1 MLTELFKLPKWIIWI
16 TYRLPDQWVL
26 EEEVV
31 TQKTVALRN
40 LSSAV
45 QIELQQLFIR
55 PPLAKENESKQR
67 RKR

>member
-1 MLTELFKLPKWIIWI
+1 MIPLLIIH
-16 TYRLPDQWVL
+16 RLPDQWVL

-31 TQKTVALRN
+31 TQKTVAVRN

-45 QIELQQLFIR
+45 QIELQKLLIR
-55 PPLAKENESKQR
+55 PAISKENESKHR

>member
-1 MLTELFKLPKWIIWI
+1 MLFII
-16 TYRLPDQWVL
+16 YRLPDQWVL

-31 TQKTVALRN
+31 TQKTVAMRN

-45 QIELQQLFIR
+45 QIELQKLLIR
-55 PPLAKENESKQR
+55 PSLLKENGSKHR

>member
-1 MLTELFKLPKWIIWI
+1 MLVIIPVSFHLSF
-16 TYRLPDQWVL
+16 YRLPDQWVL

-31 TQKTVALRN
+31 THKNVALHN

-45 QIELQQLFIR
+45 QIELHQLFIR
-55 PPLAKENESKQR
+55 PASTERTPLKQR

>member
-1 MLTELFKLPKWIIWI
+1 MNMIPLLIIH
-16 TYRLPDQWVL
+16 RLPDQWVL

-31 TQKTVALRN
+31 TQKTVAVRN

-45 QIELQQLFIR
+45 QIELQKLLIR
-55 PPLAKENESKQR
+55 PAISKENESKHR

>member
-1 MLTELFKLPKWIIWI
+1 
-16 TYRLPDQWVL
+16 VL

>member
-1 MLTELFKLPKWIIWI
+1 MIPRLIIH
-16 TYRLPDQWVL
+16 RLPDQWVL

-31 TQKTVALRN
+31 TQKTVAVRN

-45 QIELQQLFIR
+45 QIELQKLLIR
-55 PPLAKENESKQR
+55 PAISKENESKHR